1 MEIGLEKSKSGS
13 KETNDKGVK
22 EDQAK
27 DKGGLNQDGRTGEKL
42 TNIQDRTLIYTGKIN
57 PVGICGVGLGE
68 KQTHKEEGSV
78 YKIQIYSVKWLL
90 AIGAVVNV

>member
-57 PVGICGVGLGE
+57 PMGMCGVGLGE
-68 KQTHKEEGSV
+68 RNRHIKKRDQSIKYKYIALSGYLLSV
-78 YKIQIYSVKWLL
+78 LL
-90 AIGAVVNV
+90 